1 MERLY
6 LHKIGRNV
14 RDTNIDFYIAT
25 SYKGRYTLD
34 PEGGARP
41 LLREGFAQFLID
53 FLKERIEN
61 KGDAFYF
68 TEVKPDFNLPISAN
82 PPLGIVQLDK
92 EEQKVLEE
100 IIEMH
105 NKLAVARGF

>member
-6 LHKIGRNV
+6 FHKIGGNV
-14 RDTNIDFYIAT
+14 RDTNIDLYIVAP
-25 SYKGRYTLD
+25 Y
-34 PEGGARP
+34 EGMTRP

-53 FLKERIEN
+53 FLRDRIET
-61 KGDAFYF
+61 KGGAFYF
-68 TEVKPDFNLPISAN
+68 TEVKPDFNLPLSAN
-82 PPLGIVQLDK
+82 PPFGIVQLDK